1 MTVMDSIYHAN
12 LSRGGAILVPQL
24 DVSDLLVAGDQA
36 YAAANAAAIQAV
48 IASMVADG
56 AYRPIAVQKAG
67 SYYMNQVLCFDHT
80 HIVIGANVEF
90 VKPDDYPP
98 CMFINEGALNTPP
111 TSNTDI
117 RFTGDGRING
127 NKLNQPGLTRAKLGA
142 ITVNTFLYGIQ
153 GEISM
158 INVTDYE
165 CAIKH
170 PYECRGFFTQFV
182 GTNGHFHGMRPDTGL
197 DFLHINGPTNHVV
210 IEDCKGFSSD
220 DFIALNA
227 WDWHQSAPTTG
238 VIQDVSIHNCAY
250 YGSNGVGDY
259 ARTGMMTKFLSG
271 TRVTGDGAN
280 GLAAIRNV
288 RIDGFRYDP
297 TVGTATAPA
306 EPAFGIIGD
315 YDQVNGSEYSG
326 VGLVE
331 DVTIKGGE
339 AIAASYLAP
348 FFSISKT
355 AGSGADADGQV
366 SINVRRFTVQDT
378 FVDCSKGQ
386 ANCYNPVSI
395 NMPYTTCT
403 LNDIVFRDMDWTPA
417 PLDSDQGF
425 ITLANKDVIDSFEV
439 DGLTINENPSA
450 SASTAVVLVDKYD
463 ATHPC
468 IVDDFTVD
476 RIKTSHG
483 YAMKGA
489 WLRFNG
495 GANNF
500 RSRGVS
506 IVGAGDSSVY
516 GSGIYFN
523 SSVAFCKRGVIS
535 QGKFTNVLMGVN
547 IDAVSSVGVT
557 MQYDDCNLINMSH
570 PVFVNGTYT
579 CKVAYRG
586 GNVDTSTNLVN
597 SAGNLTVSY
606 EGTTSSGGGATTLT
620 RSAGTLRALK
630 VDQIV
635 LPAAA
640 PLNPANNDLVNFA
653 GTPSGATGTGA
664 GMYMRTT
671 TAWKKLN

>member
-12 LSRGGAILVPQL
+12 LSRGGAILVPAL
-24 DVSDLLVAGDQA
+24 DISDLLVAGDQA
-36 YAAANAAAIQAV
+36 QAANNAAVFQAV

-67 SYYMNQVLCFDHT
+67 SYYLQQVKCFDHT
-80 HIVIGANVEF
+80 HIVIGDDVEF

-98 CMFINEGALNTPP
+98 CMFINEGALNSPP
-111 TSNTDI
+111 TSNSDI
-117 RFTGDGRING
+117 KFTGGGRING
-127 NKLNQPGLTRAKLGA
+127 NKLNQPGLTRAKTGA

-158 INVTDYE
+158 INVTDLE
-165 CAIKH
+165 VAIRF

-182 GTNGHFHGMRPDTGL
+182 GTNGHFHGMRPETGL

-210 IEDCKGFSSD
+210 IEDCKGYSSD

-238 VIQDVSIHNCAY
+238 VIQDVSIRDCAY
-250 YGSNGVGDY
+250 YGSTGLADY
-259 ARTGMMTKFLSG
+259 SRTGMMTKFLSG
-271 TRVTGDGAN
+271 TRTTGDGAN

-288 RIDGFRYDP
+288 RIEGFRYDP
-297 TVGTATAPA
+297 TVGTAHAA

-339 AIAASYLAP
+339 AIASSYLAP
-348 FFSISKT
+348 FWQISKT

-378 FVDCSKGQ
+378 FVDCSKGE
-386 ANCYNPVSI
+386 ANCFCPVSVA
-395 NMPYTTCT
+395 MPFSTCT
-403 LNDIVFRDMDWTPA
+403 MNDVIFRDMDWTPA

-425 ITLANKDVIDSFEV
+425 VTLANKDLIDSFEV
-439 DGLTINENPSA
+439 DGLTINANPSA
-450 SASTAVVLVDKYD
+450 TAATSVVLVDKYD
-463 ATHPC
+463 ATNPC
-468 IVDDFTVD
+468 IVDDFTID
-476 RIKTSHG
+476 RIKTSAG
-483 YAMKGA
+483 YLMKGA

-495 GANNF
+495 GVNNF

-506 IVGAGDSSVY
+506 INGAGDSSVY

-535 QGKFTNVLMGVN
+535 QAKFNGVLVGVN
-547 IDAVSSVGVT
+547 IDAVSAVGVT
-557 MQYDDCNLINMSH
+557 MQYDDCNILNMAH

-579 CKVAYRG
+579 AKVTYRG
-586 GNVDTSTNLVN
+586 GNVDTPTNLAN
-597 SAGNLTVSY
+597 SAGNLTLAY
-606 EGTTSSGGGATTLT
+606 EGTTSSGAGATVLT
-620 RSAGTLRALK
+620 RSAGTLRLLK
-630 VDQIV
+630 CDQIV
-635 LPAAA
+635 IPAAA
-640 PLNPANNDLVNFA
+640 PLNPSNNDVVNFG
-653 GTPSGATGTGA
+653 GTPAGATGTGA